1 MQESFRIYNFT
12 NAGGQR
18 VANAYR
24 FVSSQPSWLSRT
36 ALLVFLL
43 VVGLPL
49 FLLFLFALLLALAA
63 FIVLAGAN
71 ALIQSVKRLF
81 GGGNEGRSNVR
92 VITRRE

>member
-24 FVSSQPSWLSRT
+24 FVASQPSWLSRT

-43 VVGLPL
+43 VIGLPL
-49 FLLFLFALLLALAA
+49 FLLFLFAMVLAVAA
-63 FIVLAGAN
+63 FFVLAGAH
-71 ALIQSVKRLF
+71 AVVQSVKRLF
-81 GGGNEGRSNVR
+81 GGGNSGRSNVR
-92 VITRRE
+92 VITRRD

>member
-1 MQESFRIYNFT
+1 MQESFRIHNFT

-18 VANAYR
+18 VVNAYR

-36 ALLVFLL
+36 AMMVFLI
-43 VVGLPL
+43 VVALPL
-49 FLLFLFALLLALAA
+49 FLLFLFALLLAVLA
-63 FIVLAGAN
+63 FFVLAGAN

-81 GGGNEGRSNVR
+81 AGGDGRSNVR